1 MLLTSIFIRG
11 PYLYCANVTPLLC
24 KVRSVHL
31 WFDKKYSVR
40 CHTRE
45 LRKTK
50 KKVVKNNT
58 KWITK
63 NLQIKKRKGRAREW
77 NMNRYFH
84 RSLST
89 VTKLHLKLWPS
100 LYNGQR
106 SEVNRTHYQ
115 KNALTLK
122 NATALILGEWLWG
135 YQEWEDMLDSHYLG
149 SLWCKHS

>member
-1 MLLTSIFIRG
+1 MKYVIQQNLLHT
-11 PYLYCANVTPLLC
+11 LLC
-24 KVRSVHL
+24 CYARG
-31 WFDKKYSVR
+31 
-40 CHTRE
+40 

-58 KWITK
+58 KWITRACRV
-63 NLQIKKRKGRAREW
+63 KKSKGRGKGW

-84 RSLST
+84 RSLSS

-106 SEVNRTHYQ
+106 SKVNRTHYQ

-122 NATALILGEWLWG
+122 NATAFNTRGVTVR
-135 YQEWEDMLDSHYLG
+135 YQEWEDMLDRHYLA
-149 SLWCKHS
+149 SLWCKHN